1 MQDFN
6 NYQNQSIRLTA
17 ERLAHILEHP
27 EMNGLEAEIGI
38 VLREPQI
45 VRQSRTDEQV
55 QLYYRYYELT
65 KVGEKWLCVVVKQLT
80 DDAFVIT
87 AYLIDKVKQG
97 VELWPST

>member
-45 VRQSRTDEQV
+45 VRQSRTD
-55 QLYYRYYELT
+55 
-65 KVGEKWLCVVVKQLT
+65 
-80 DDAFVIT
+80 AIM
-87 AYLIDKVKQG
+87 
-97 VELWPST
+97 S

>member
-38 VLREPQI
+38 VLRKPQI

-87 AYLIDKVKQG
+87 AYLTDKVKQG